1 MMHDIAAKRDYSGGM
16 PLSVSYRAE
25 GVRESETAAI
35 ILRRSTAAESA
46 AALLSRRLSFSFRVF
61 TNLLLLEVLSVY
73 NLSSVRLRLL

>member
-1 MMHDIAAKRDYSGGM
+1 M
-16 PLSVSYRAE
+16 PPQCVTDRRSLE